1 MKQYILLISFNI
13 YYLSAYAQLNQ
24 SFDFYI
30 DDDNE
35 KHLLGKIDRAAFSD
49 TLYSLW
55 FDANYE
61 NYQIDDSIISKPTTM
76 APEDIKIKI
85 FMATWCGD
93 TKRNMPRF
101 LKVIDQLDIKASQI
115 EYYAMDARRDNYK
128 QTHGDHEKG
137 MNIHRV
143 PTFIIEHDNHEV
155 GRIVEH
161 PMNTLE
167 MDLIQILNGYGSDP
181 RYKAVDYINQLHEDQ
196 GLDYLI
202 ANKEDILAHIN
213 DNLRTISV
221 GDLNT
226 YGFVLL
232 NSDRVDLA
240 TYVYELNTMLY
251 EDEAMTYNNY
261 AKGLQLQGN
270 HAQSIENYLIA
281 LQLNPEYDHIKERIQ
296 DMLSD
301 GDTATRTED

>member
-1 MKQYILLISFNI
+1 MKHYILLISFNI

-35 KHLLGKIDRAAFSD
+35 KHLLGKINRAAFSD

-128 QTHGDHEKG
+128 QTHGDFEKG